1 MQRVHRYSSFS
12 VILVT
17 AALSLAGFIGVRGLN
32 LRYAPAPRGRSLTVT
47 VSLPD
52 ASPAVIEAEVT
63 SRLEASLAGMQACR
77 GISSTSSVGYASIM
91 MDIDKGADLQAVRF
105 EASTRIANLWP
116 SFPPGTSYPL
126 LSSGGSESGGGQ
138 VVWQLNSPLP
148 AARIAEFAASQ
159 VIPALSAVSG
169 VNQVDVSGATPFEWV
184 VTYDY
189 DKVSARG
196 IHGTDIAEAIRA
208 ANGSQVVGLWNDGGR
223 MMTVRLSTDAVE
235 DSSAFYDIPV
245 SCPGSGKWVRLGEI
259 ATFAYQESEPS
270 SYFRLN
276 GLNTVTLYATV
287 SDQANLLT
295 ASKALRTEMS
305 RLERDVFPDEIEVHL
320 SYDSSEYVRGELK
333 KIIFR
338 TFLCLLILLVFSFLA
353 TRSWKQLLVLILS
366 LTAGLSVSLGV
377 YRLIGLPVHI
387 YTLAG
392 VTVSFGI
399 MIDTSI
405 LMIDHYGKYRNR
417 RAFSAVFFAVMTT
430 VAALLMTLLLPEDEK
445 LALEDF
451 ILVISVNLSVMLLV
465 CRFFVPA
472 LMDVMN
478 PPQKRALAM
487 RNLRRRASVRS
498 FYGRFIAWGM
508 RHRWV
513 FLVAL
518 ALLFGLPVYLIPE
531 ASTYQENERS
541 FWAVLVRWN
550 PYASHRDE
558 VDRVLGSLSGR
569 FYRSLERSNIRRE
582 PARMQLT
589 IRAGMPEGCT
599 VAQLNEIVGKMEKY
613 LSQFDQIESFTTSI
627 RNYNDARIDVRFRK
641 EWEDTTFPYQLKGE
655 VTEAAIDF
663 GGANWMISGVDDNYF
678 NNNVVMDYKSQQ
690 ITLRGYNF
698 EKLHAYADQLVERL
712 KENRRV
718 SGPEIWA
725 GGWWG
730 RPATEIGMKYDREA
744 LAALGVSP
752 YAYYSAL
759 SDRLYSTS
767 AGRIVQ
773 SSVPV
778 NIMVKSSEEERF
790 DLWHV
795 RSVPIPVDSTEIALG
810 GIGDI
815 GKQRTAVDINRSNQS
830 YSLSVNYD
838 FVGSGLLAA
847 KFSEEA
853 VAWMNNEVLPIGY
866 KAEGRNVSWGRA
878 RSQSDLGLILLIIL
892 VIYGILAAAFESFR
906 YPLAVILMIPVSFLG
921 LFLAFGFG
929 SLSFDQGGLAALV
942 MLCGITV
949 NAGIYLVPEY
959 QSVLRAGTT
968 SVHAYKVA
976 FSRKVTPVSLT
987 LLSTVLGLM
996 PFLSDGPSEVFWF
1009 DFAIGTIAG
1018 LTMSVVA
1025 WLFFLPVF
1033 VCRN

>member
-1 MQRVHRYSSFS
+1 MQGVHRYSSFS

-17 AALSLAGFIGVRGLN
+17 AALALAGLIGARGLN
-32 LRYAPAPRGRSLTVT
+32 LRYAPATRGRSLMVT

-52 ASPAVIEAEVT
+52 ASPAVMEAEVT

-77 GISSTSSVGYASIM
+77 GISSTSSVGHASIR
-91 MDIDKGADLQAVRF
+91 MDIDKGSDPQAVRF

-116 SFPPGTSYPL
+116 SLPPGTTYPL
-126 LSSGGSESGGGQ
+126 LSAAGSESGGGQ

-148 AARIAEFAASQ
+148 AARIAGFAASQ

-169 VNQVDVSGATPFEWV
+169 VNQVDVSGAAPFEWV

-189 DKVSARG
+189 DKASALG

-208 ANGSQVVGLWNDGGR
+208 AEGNRVVGLWNEGDR
-223 MMTVRLSTDAVE
+223 MTTVRLSTDAALE
-235 DSSAFYDIPV
+235 ASSFYDIPV
-245 SCPGSGKWVRLGEI
+245 SAGSATWVRLGEI
-259 ATFAYQESEPS
+259 ATFAYQESEPT

-287 SDQANLLT
+287 SDEANLLT
-295 ASKALRTEMS
+295 ASRALRSEMS
-305 RLERDVFPDEIEVHL
+305 RLERDVFPDEIKVQL
-320 SYDSSEYVRGELK
+320 SYDTSEYVQGELK

-366 LTAGLSVSLGV
+366 LTAGLSVSMGI

-405 LMIDHYGKYRNR
+405 LMTDHYGKYRDR
-417 RAFSAVFFAVMTT
+417 RAFGAVFFAVVTT

-465 CRFFVPA
+465 CWFFVPA
-472 LMDVMN
+472 LMDVTGV
-478 PPQKRALAM
+478 PQKRVSVM
-487 RNLRRRASVRS
+487 RNLRRKASARS
-498 FYGRFIAWGM
+498 RYGRFISWGT
-508 RHRWV
+508 RHHWV

-531 ASTYQENERS
+531 ASSYRQDDRS
-541 FWAVLVRWN
+541 FRAVLARWE
-550 PYASHRDE
+550 PYASHRE
-558 VDRVLGSLSGR
+558 KVDRVLGSLSGR

-582 PARMQLT
+582 SARMQLA

-627 RNYNDARIDVRFRK
+627 RNYNDARIEVRFRK

-690 ITLRGYNF
+690 ITLQGYNF
-698 EKLHAYADQLVERL
+698 EQLHAYADQLVERL

-853 VAWMNNEVLPIGY
+853 VAWMNNEVLPVGY

-949 NAGIYLVPEY
+949 NAGIYLVSEY
-959 QSVLRAGTT
+959 QSVLRAGTA

-976 FSRKVTPVSLT
+976 FSRKATPVSLT
-987 LLSTVLGLM
+987 LLSTVLGLL